1 LLQLVEKKAASAGS
15 PSTEHYLGYVPM
27 ALRLDDNR
35 GKRSEWKFVGSA
47 VLYPSSNKA
56 RSRLQMAMFAARIL
70 AFVLLSVWAAA
81 QSAGLDKPVP
91 ILSGSIGNFSFVT
104 AGNNLLDSQVN
115 PILLVPFGDRWM
127 VEARAEFEGQFQR
140 PPGGG
145 PYGGP
150 VTKHVDYAQVDYI
163 AGPYLTVTAGRFLT
177 PFGIFNERL
186 YPVWI
191 RALQPDP
198 LILPINTAPSDGAMF
213 RGGVP
218 AGGEAD
224 MNYAVYVSTTSIG
237 IGSVDSERQVGARMG
252 LFLPGP
258 RLEVGG
264 SWQRT
269 LQDDRKNAFG
279 VHMGWQPTKA
289 PLNLRSEF
297 AHSFEGSGYWVE
309 GAYRLSQVHFWQKAL
324 RRTELVSRAQGFYVG
339 EIGAAGEVALGLP
352 TSDMREA
359 DFGIN
364 YFLRDGLKGIASYG
378 RQFSSAANA
387 NQWSFGLAYR
397 FLIPLGRVSTPAQ
410 PQ

>member
-1 LLQLVEKKAASAGS
+1 
-15 PSTEHYLGYVPM
+15 M
-27 ALRLDDNR
+27 AL
-35 GKRSEWKFVGSA
+35 S
-47 VLYPSSNKA
+47 
-56 RSRLQMAMFAARIL
+56 AARIVAL
-70 AFVLLSVWAAA
+70 MLVSVWAAA
-81 QSAGLDKPVP
+81 QSADRDKPVP
-91 ILSGSIGNFSFVT
+91 ILTGSIGNFSFVT
-104 AGNNLLDSQVN
+104 GGNNLLDSQIN
-115 PILLVPFGDRWM
+115 PILLVPLGDRWM
-127 VEARAEFEGQFQR
+127 VESRAEFEGQFQR

-163 AGPYLTVTAGRFLT
+163 ANPYLTVTAGRFLT

-213 RGGVP
+213 RGGFPV
-218 AGGEAD
+218 GGGAN
-224 MNYAVYVSTTSIG
+224 MNYALYVSTTSIG
-237 IGSVDSERQVGARMG
+237 IGSVDSERHVGGRMG
-252 LFLPGP
+252 FFLPGP
-258 RLEVGG
+258 RLELGG

-269 LQDDRKNAFG
+269 LQDERKNAFG
-279 VHMGWQPTKA
+279 FHMGWQPSKV
-289 PLNLRSEF
+289 PLNLRAEF

-309 GAYRLSQVHFWQKAL
+309 GVYRLSQVHFWEKAL
-324 RRTELVSRAQGFYVG
+324 RRTEVVSRAQGFSVG
-339 EIGAAGEVALGLP
+339 EIGADGEAALGLP
-352 TSDMREA
+352 TADMREA

-378 RQFSSAANA
+378 RQFSPAGNA

-397 FLIPLGRVSTPAQ
+397 FLIPLGRVSTPAV